1 MNAVL
6 MMLGVTVCYTICSL
20 SDKYA
25 IVGAKLSGDE
35 FTFVMCSSMSVFL
48 ALILPFQNVFVKL
61 DIRSIIAV
69 VLIALCKMFE
79 FQMSARVL
87 KELSAFELKA
97 WLGLSLFASYFTD
110 ICYGERPALLPIVFI
125 CLSAIGLVL
134 IARSGASK
142 SINYKKIALPLF
154 LYIMSKY
161 SYGLV
166 VKAFTPYISSTL
178 ALFAAFLIIS
188 LILLIKIDLP
198 RLFREKGSGV
208 LKVALVRI
216 PNTVGMLLEN
226 AVIAVSLSDYA
237 FIQPMILAVLFFIGL
252 LRREKS
258 SLTNILG
265 GIICVIGI
273 VCFQLFR

>member
-35 FTFVMCSSMSVFL
+35 FTFLMCSSMSVFL
-48 ALILPFQNVFVKL
+48 ALIMPFQDVYIKL
-61 DIRSIIAV
+61 DIRSIVAV
-69 VLIALCKMFE
+69 LLIALCKMFE

-110 ICYGERPALLPIVFI
+110 IFYGERLAPLPIVFI
-125 CLSAIGLVL
+125 CLAAVGLVL
-134 IARSGASK
+134 IARSGASIK
-142 SINYKKIALPLF
+142 INYKKIALPLF

-188 LILLIKIDLP
+188 IVLLIKIDLP

-216 PNTVGMLLEN
+216 PNTAGMLLEN

-258 SLTNILG
+258 SPTNILG
-265 GIICVIGI
+265 GVICVIGI
-273 VCFQLFR
+273 VCFQIFR

>member
-6 MMLGVTVCYTICSL
+6 MMLGVTACYTLCSL

-25 IVGAKLSGDE
+25 IVKAKLSGDE

-48 ALILPFQNVFVKL
+48 ALTLPFQNISLKL
-61 DIRSIIAV
+61 DIRSLIAV
-69 VLIALCKMFE
+69 LLIALCKMFE

-110 ICYGERPALLPIVFI
+110 LCYGEDPALLPIVFI
-125 CLSAIGLVL
+125 CLSAAGLVL

-142 SINYKKIALPLF
+142 SINYKKIALPLV
-154 LYIMSKY
+154 LYILSKY

-178 ALFAAFLIIS
+178 ALFAALLIIS
-188 LILLIKIDLP
+188 IIMIIKIDIP

-216 PNTVGMLLEN
+216 PNTIGMLLEN
-226 AVIAVSLSDYA
+226 AVIAISLSDYA
-237 FIQPMILAVLFFIGL
+237 FIQPMILTVLFFIGL

-258 SLTNILG
+258 SPTNILG

-273 VCFQLFR
+273 VCFQIFR

>member
-35 FTFVMCSSMSVFL
+35 FTFLMCSSMSVFL
-48 ALILPFQNVFVKL
+48 ALIMPFQDVYIKL
-61 DIRSIIAV
+61 DIRSIVAV
-69 VLIALCKMFE
+69 LLIALCKMFE

-110 ICYGERPALLPIVFI
+110 IFYGERLAPLPIVFI
-125 CLSAIGLVL
+125 CLSAVGLVL
-134 IARSGASK
+134 IARSGASIK
-142 SINYKKIALPLF
+142 INYKKIALPLF

-188 LILLIKIDLP
+188 IVLLIKIDLP

-216 PNTVGMLLEN
+216 PNTAGMLLEN

-258 SLTNILG
+258 SPTNILG
-265 GIICVIGI
+265 GVICVIGI
-273 VCFQLFR
+273 VCFQIFR

>member
-35 FTFVMCSSMSVFL
+35 FTFLMCSSMSVFL
-48 ALILPFQNVFVKL
+48 ALIMPFQDVYIKL
-61 DIRSIIAV
+61 DIRSIVAV
-69 VLIALCKMFE
+69 LLIALCKMFE

-110 ICYGERPALLPIVFI
+110 IFYGERLAPLPIVFI
-125 CLSAIGLVL
+125 CLSAVGLVL
-134 IARSGASK
+134 IARSGASIK
-142 SINYKKIALPLF
+142 INYKKIALPLF

-178 ALFAAFLIIS
+178 ALFVAFLIIS
-188 LILLIKIDLP
+188 IVLLIKIDLP

-216 PNTVGMLLEN
+216 PNTAGMLLEN

-258 SLTNILG
+258 SPTNILG
-265 GIICVIGI
+265 GVICVIGI
-273 VCFQLFR
+273 VCFQIFR

>member
-1 MNAVL
+1 MNAVV

-35 FTFVMCSSMSVFL
+35 FTFLMCSSMSIFL

-110 ICYGERPALLPIVFI
+110 ICYGERLAPLPIVFI
-125 CLSAIGLVL
+125 CLSAVGLVL
-134 IARSGASK
+134 IAHSGASK

-166 VKAFTPYISSTL
+166 VKAFTPYISSNL

-198 RLFREKGSGV
+198 RLFREKHSGV

-216 PNTVGMLLEN
+216 PNTAGMLLEN

-258 SLTNILG
+258 SPTNILG

-273 VCFQLFR
+273 ICFQIFR

>member
-6 MMLGVTVCYTICSL
+6 MMLGVTACYTLCSL

-25 IVGAKLSGDE
+25 IVKAKLSGDE

-48 ALILPFQNVFVKL
+48 ALTLPFQNVFLKL

-69 VLIALCKMFE
+69 LLIALCKMFE

-110 ICYGERPALLPIVFI
+110 LCYGEDPALLPIVFI
-125 CLSAIGLVL
+125 CLSAAGLVL

-142 SINYKKIALPLF
+142 SINYKKIALPLV
-154 LYIMSKY
+154 LYILSKY

-178 ALFAAFLIIS
+178 ALFAALMIIS
-188 LILLIKIDLP
+188 IIMIIKIDIP

-226 AVIAVSLSDYA
+226 AVIAISLSDYA
-237 FIQPMILAVLFFIGL
+237 FIQPMILTVLFFIGL
-252 LRREKS
+252 LRREKIS
-258 SLTNILG
+258 PTNILG

-273 VCFQLFR
+273 VCFQIFR

>member
-20 SDKYA
+20 SDKHA
-25 IVGAKLSGDE
+25 IVGAKLNGDE
-35 FTFVMCSSMSVFL
+35 FTFLMCSSMSGFL

-110 ICYGERPALLPIVFI
+110 ICYGERLAPLPIVFI
-125 CLSAIGLVL
+125 CLSAVGLVL
-134 IARSGASK
+134 IAHSGASK
-142 SINYKKIALPLF
+142 SINYKTIALPLF

-166 VKAFTPYISSTL
+166 VKAFTPYISSNL

-188 LILLIKIDLP
+188 LILLTKIDLP
-198 RLFREKGSGV
+198 RLFREKRSGV

-216 PNTVGMLLEN
+216 PNTAGMLLEN

-258 SLTNILG
+258 SPTNILG

-273 VCFQLFR
+273 ICFQIFR

>member
-35 FTFVMCSSMSVFL
+35 FTFLMCSSMSVFL
-48 ALILPFQNVFVKL
+48 ALIMPFQDVYIKL
-61 DIRSIIAV
+61 DIRSIVAV
-69 VLIALCKMFE
+69 LLIALCKMFE

-110 ICYGERPALLPIVFI
+110 IFYGERLAPLPIVFI
-125 CLSAIGLVL
+125 CLAAVGLVL
-134 IARSGASK
+134 IARSGASIK
-142 SINYKKIALPLF
+142 INYKKIALPLF

-188 LILLIKIDLP
+188 IILLIKIDLP

-216 PNTVGMLLEN
+216 PNTAGMLLEN

-258 SLTNILG
+258 SPTNILG
-265 GIICVIGI
+265 GVICVIGI
-273 VCFQLFR
+273 VCFQIFR